1 MKAALVVFDGM
12 TMLDFIGFYDA
23 VTRLRTMGFLPDFGW
38 NVCAC
43 SAQVSDERGLRLV
56 ADRVGESLEGFDLL
70 YVPGGMGTRKLQ
82 HDAEFVRW
90 LQTAAG
96 ATLKVSVCTGSLLL
110 GAAGFLRGLTA
121 TTHPSALKELEP
133 YCDQVVRQRIVDQGA
148 VVTAGGVSTSI
159 DLGLHLVE
167 RLAGAEAR
175 ARVARQMDY
184 PYGAQGVLASPDH
197 PGASRDSS
205 RR

>member
-23 VTRLRTMGFLPDFGW
+23 VTRLKTMGFVPDFAW
-38 NVCAC
+38 NVCAR
-43 SAQVSDERGLRLV
+43 SAQVGDERGLRLV
-56 ADRVGESLEGFDLL
+56 ADRVGESLQGFDLL

-96 ATLKVSVCTGSLLL
+96 AQMKVSVCTGSLLL

-121 TTHPSALKELEP
+121 TTHPSALQALEP
-133 YCDQVVRQRIVDQGA
+133 YCSKVVRARIVDQGA

-159 DLGLHLVE
+159 DLGLHIVT
-167 RLAGAEAR
+167 RLASTQAR
-175 ARVARQMDY
+175 DRIAQQMDY
-184 PYGAQGVLASPDH
+184 PYSASGVYA
-197 PGASRDSS
+197 G
-205 RR
+205 